1 MSRGLSRFLVETN
14 RAVGSIVTVV
24 FLILVLVSY
33 SVLVLVAL
41 LTPTLSLFPV
51 RLLENRLCNTV
62 SRRIVRLLD
71 L

>member
-14 RAVGSIVTVV
+14 QAIGSIVTAV

-33 SVLVLVAL
+33 SILVSAAL

-51 RLLENRLCNTV
+51 RLLENRLCNTI
-62 SRRIVRLLD
+62 SCRIVRLLD

>member
-14 RAVGSIVTVV
+14 QAVGSIVTAV

-33 SVLVLVAL
+33 SILVLAAL
-41 LTPTLSLFPV
+41 LTPTLSLFPT

-62 SRRIVRLLD
+62 SRRIVGLLD